1 MQFVLTRWRRRYPK
15 LRFVRCYA
23 TFRIICPF
31 CSTAPHKT
39 RTMRFRVPPNTF
51 TQKEK
56 PPYRRFSFWWRRQ
69 HPKLRFVRCFATFRI
84 ICPFCS
90 TAPHKTRTMR
100 FRAPPNTFTQKEKP
114 PYRRFSFWWRRR
126 YSKPRPKISP
136 RNFLRAYSLYKHS
149 LCQKPNDRRLI
160 SVALLCV
167 MSYKAVAHSHLLLL
181 DAPFGI
187 AVLPEG
193 TAALIRQQVKLRFC
207 RLFLN
212 FEAFMVVPRHRS
224 LITTQNP
231 RRNPFVPVF
240 I

>member
-1 MQFVLTRWRRRYPK
+1 MIECADQKGKSPRKVCNKPISVIFLALATPENWFCLILRYQSVALAVL
-15 LRFVRCYA
+15 
-23 TFRIICPF
+23 I
-31 CSTAPHKT
+31 
-39 RTMRFRVPPNTF
+39 
-51 TQKEK
+51 
-56 PPYRRFSFWWRRQ
+56 
-69 HPKLRFVRCFATFRI
+69 
-84 ICPFCS
+84 
-90 TAPHKTRTMR
+90 
-100 FRAPPNTFTQKEKP
+100 
-114 PYRRFSFWWRRR
+114 FWWRRR

-181 DAPFGI
+181 DAPLGT

>member
-1 MQFVLTRWRRRYPK
+1 METAEPEASLRSLLRNLSHLYV
-15 LRFVRCYA
+15 RFVRLCL
-23 TFRIICPF
+23 TKQGQCGFEHRL
-31 CSTAPHKT
+31 T
-39 RTMRFRVPPNTF
+39 
-51 TQKEK
+51 
-56 PPYRRFSFWWRRQ
+56 
-69 HPKLRFVRCFATFRI
+69 FVRKKKNRHI
-84 ICPFCS
+84 GG
-90 TAPHKTRTMR
+90 
-100 FRAPPNTFTQKEKP
+100 
-114 PYRRFSFWWRRR
+114 FSFWWRRR

-149 LCQKPNDRRLI
+149 LRQKPNDRRLI

-181 DAPFGI
+181 DAPFGT

-231 RRNPFVPVF
+231 RRNPFVPVSYINIIYQISDISNGLRKF
-240 I
+240 ISFFL

>member
-1 MQFVLTRWRRRYPK
+1 MTKIRITRHKIRQGLTLPCVYINRK
-15 LRFVRCYA
+15 SETV
-23 TFRIICPF
+23 TNDNKFRIILC
-31 CSTAPHKT
+31 
-39 RTMRFRVPPNTF
+39 
-51 TQKEK
+51 
-56 PPYRRFSFWWRRQ
+56 
-69 HPKLRFVRCFATFRI
+69 
-84 ICPFCS
+84 
-90 TAPHKTRTMR
+90 
-100 FRAPPNTFTQKEKP
+100 
-114 PYRRFSFWWRRR
+114 WWRRR

-181 DAPFGI
+181 DAPFGT